1 MHLAGWGRFRKAE
14 RTLQVREGVQETS
27 VVWGVDIEAMSGQE
41 KRVSVKEVWEGT
53 LGGAGDI
60 HPGY

>member
-1 MHLAGWGRFRKAE
+1 M
-14 RTLQVREGVQETS
+14 
-27 VVWGVDIEAMSGQE
+27 VWGVDIEAMSGQE